1 MSLKLI
7 ATLAIIGFS
16 SVALAHGQHEDYQ
29 DLPSP
34 PKMEAASE
42 ATTDSTLASV
52 EEKGDVKV
60 EESKPQAAKPDPQ

>member
-29 DLPSP
+29 DLPPP
-34 PKMEAASE
+34 PKMETAEETAPAAVATE
-42 ATTDSTLASV
+42 APAA
-52 EEKGDVKV
+52 VKV
-60 EESKPQAAKPDPQ
+60 ETAQPQTDAPKLQ